1 MLQNIQAIVEYWIQD
16 EQIEGVKS
24 SMNEKVLKDIRC
36 YSDWL
41 SKPKVTG
48 NRVLRVEIF
57 FTIVTTK
64 TV

>member
-1 MLQNIQAIVEYWIQD
+1 
-16 EQIEGVKS
+16 
-24 SMNEKVLKDIRC
+24 MNEKVLKDVRC

-48 NRVLRVEIF
+48 NRVLQVEIF